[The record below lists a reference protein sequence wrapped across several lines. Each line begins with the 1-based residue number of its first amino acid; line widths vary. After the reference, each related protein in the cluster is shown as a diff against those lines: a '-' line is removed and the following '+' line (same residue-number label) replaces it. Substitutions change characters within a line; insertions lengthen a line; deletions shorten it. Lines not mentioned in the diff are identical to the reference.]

1 MTAENPDEL
10 LLIGTI
16 VAPFG
21 VKGELKLKSLTDRPD
36 LLGRRIR
43 AVFVGKARTQH
54 TITKAYEHKPG
65 LLVLSLQGVAGR
77 DAAEE
82 LRGEEV
88 YIRETDAAPLAEDE
102 YFVHQLYGLKVLSE
116 AGEEIGTVRE
126 VMSTGANDVL
136 VVARKGQPD
145 ALIPVVKDFV
155 AELDIPG
162 GRAVIRPIEGL
173 L

>member
-1 MTAENPDEL
+1 MTAENPDDM

-21 VKGELKLKSLTDRPD
+21 VKGELKLKALTDRPD

-43 AVFVGKARTQH
+43 DVFLGAKRAPH
-54 TITKAYEHKPG
+54 TIAKAYEHKPG
-65 LLVLSLQGVAGR
+65 LVVLSLKEIVGR

-88 YIRETDAAPLAEDE
+88 YIREADAAPLAEGE
-102 YFVHQLYGLKVLSE
+102 YFVHQLYGLEVLDE
-116 AGEEIGTVRE
+116 AGAIIGKVRE
-126 VMSTGANDVL
+126 VMSTGASDVL
-136 VVARKGQPD
+136 VVARQGQPD

-155 AELDIPG
+155 VELDIPG
-162 GRAVIRPIEGL
+162 GRVVIRPVEGL

>member
-1 MTAENPDEL
+1 MTAENPDDL
-10 LLIGTI
+10 LLIGTV

-43 AVFVGKARTQH
+43 TIFVGKARTPH
-54 TITKAYEHKPG
+54 TIARAYEHKPG
-65 LLVLSLQGVAGR
+65 LVVLALQGVGDR

-82 LRGEEV
+82 LRGEEI
-88 YIRETDAAPLAEDE
+88 YIREADAAPLAEGE
-102 YFVHQLYGLKVLSE
+102 YFVHQLYGLRVL
-116 AGEEIGTVRE
+116 GEDGDEIGTVRE
-126 VMSTGANDVL
+126 VLTTGANDLL

-145 ALIPVVKDFV
+145 ALIPMVKDFV

-162 GRAVIRPIEGL
+162 GKVVIRPIEGL

>member
-1 MTAENPDEL
+1 MTAENPDDL

-43 AVFVGKARTQH
+43 AVFVGKARAPH
-54 TITKAYEHKPG
+54 TIARAYEHKPG
-65 LLVLSLQGVAGR
+65 LLVLTLQGVADR
-77 DAAEE
+77 DAAEL

-88 YIRETDAAPLAEDE
+88 YIREADAAPLAEGE
-102 YFVHQLYGLKVLSE
+102 YFVHQLYGLKVFGE
-116 AGEEIGTVRE
+116 AGEEIGGVRE
-126 VMSTGANDVL
+126 VINTGATDVL

-145 ALIPVVKDFV
+145 ALIPVVKDFIV
-155 AELDIPG
+155 ELDIPG
-162 GRAVIRPIEGL
+162 GRVVIRPIEGL